1 MQIAKSSKFLLL
13 SLALLAP
20 VTSYAASVHDPM
32 AAKIV
37 KAHEEFVRNYAAEN
51 NQAPPSI
58 IKYQYGMKLD
68 IEKVI
73 RVSSA
78 STACG
83 VNPQL
88 MTYEDSKG
96 TLNTVK
102 YQTLNDCRNKN

>member
-1 MQIAKSSKFLLL
+1 MQIAKSLLL

-20 VTSYAASVHDPM
+20 MTSYASSGHDPM
-32 AAKIV
+32 SAKII
-37 KAHEEFVRNYAAEN
+37 KAHQEFVRNYAAEKK
-51 NQAPPSI
+51 QTPPGI

-68 IEKVI
+68 IEKVV

-88 MTYEDSKG
+88 MTYEDSAG
-96 TLNTVK
+96 TLKTVK
-102 YQTLNDCRNKN
+102 YQALNECRNKN

>member
-1 MQIAKSSKFLLL
+1 MQIAKYPKFLLL

-20 VTSYAASVHDPM
+20 MASYASSGHDPM
-32 AAKIV
+32 AAKII
-37 KAHEEFVRNYAAEN
+37 KAHEEFVRSYAVEN
-51 NQAPPSI
+51 NQASPGI

-68 IEKVI
+68 INKVI
-73 RVSSA
+73 RVSSV

-83 VNPQL
+83 VNPRL

-102 YQTLNDCRNKN
+102 YQALNECRNKN